1 MSANDNFSLNDDEE
15 LSLHEDA
22 SLDGSLPAS
31 NKGDAPAKPPQII
44 TTNTLSNI
52 KLPVLQKDDYDT
64 WAMEMEHYLEYID
77 NEVWKVIQNG
87 NLIRCWET
95 NAGKKMIF
103 YYTADFKQVEYKG
116 PLTSLEIIP
125 LGTRT
130 KIDSLYDD
138 GSKELYQTIQSDDD
152 PIPYLQVTGAG
163 YSFERK
169 PCFVCGSLSHLIKDC
184 DYYEKKMAREAALK
198 RKRVVYAD
206 VRQVPPAWNN
216 TNRVNKANQ
225 VNVNTGHGNV
235 NSGSVHVN
243 AGTQVKSGA
252 SRFNTGKQ
260 NVNSGSMHVNSG
272 TQIKSAA
279 SRFNTGKQHINSGC
293 VHINTARVNR
303 PVSNK
308 TSPKPSQVNFNSQ
321 NKCFSKQSS
330 PVNRPFSRKT
340 AHESNKYAVKGKM
353 GTAVKTSAGCVW
365 RKITPLSNTNSGP
378 TPDSNVN
385 DHPLKH
391 MEHRGIFD
399 SGCSG
404 HMTGNRAHL
413 EDYQEL
419 SKVGSVTFGGSK
431 GSISGK
437 GTIRLGNLVFDD
449 VAFVKELG
457 HFNLFSISQ
466 ICDKKLNVLFT
477 EKECFVVSSD
487 FKMPDENQVLLKVPR
502 QHNMYTFDM
511 KNVDSSKGYTCL
523 LAKASS
529 NEAKLWHRRLGH
541 LNFKNL
547 NKLVK
552 DNLVRGLPSKS
563 FKNDHTCVA
572 CQKGK
577 QHKASCKA
585 KIDRYVTH
593 PLHTLHMDLFEA

>member
-1 MSANDNFSLNDDEE
+1 MTVM
-15 LSLHEDA
+15 
-22 SLDGSLPAS
+22 GSLELCLMLV
-31 NKGDAPAKPPQII
+31 K
-44 TTNTLSNI
+44 
-52 KLPVLQKDDYDT
+52 
-64 WAMEMEHYLEYID
+64 E
-77 NEVWKVIQNG
+77 
-87 NLIRCWET
+87 
-95 NAGKKMIF
+95 
-103 YYTADFKQVEYKG
+103 
-116 PLTSLEIIP
+116 
-125 LGTRT
+125 LGTQVTTATQKTQPQVLKPTQTVDPSCAQHVKSPRQPIRT
-130 KIDSLYDD
+130 PVTS
-138 GSKELYQTIQSDDD
+138 S
-152 PIPYLQVTGAG
+152 PIPSNNRQNWNQRMERELGAG

-184 DYYEKKMAREAALK
+184 DYYEKKMAREAAFK
-198 RKRVVYAD
+198 STRVVHAN
-206 VRQVPPAWNN
+206 VRQATPAWTNS
-216 TNRVNKANQ
+216 NRVNKANQ
-225 VNVNTGHGNV
+225 FTPRPVQLNNIRPNLNTASKTIKTGRVNVNTGHGNV
-235 NSGSVHVN
+235 SSVSS
-243 AGTQVKSGA
+243 AGTQFKSGA
-252 SRFNTGKQ
+252 SRFNT
-260 NVNSGSMHVNSG
+260 V
-272 TQIKSAA
+272 
-279 SRFNTGKQHINSGC
+279 
-293 VHINTARVNR
+293 
-303 PVSNK
+303 
-308 TSPKPSQVNFNSQ
+308 
-321 NKCFSKQSS
+321 
-330 PVNRPFSRKT
+330 
-340 AHESNKYAVKGKM
+340 

-365 RKITPLSNTNSGP
+365 RQAIPLSNTNSGP

-511 KNVDSSKGYTCL
+511 KNVASSKGYTCL

-529 NEAKLWHRRLGH
+529 DEAKLWHRRLGH

-593 PLHTLHMDLFEA
+593 PLHTLHMDLFGPTSVRSINHASYCLVITDDYSRFCWVFFLAKKDETSDILKTFVRQIENQLNQKVKIIRSDNGTEFKNRVMLEFCGEKGIKQEFSNARTPQQNGVAERMNRTLIEAARTMLADSHLPTTF

>member
-1 MSANDNFSLNDDEE
+1 MNYGKYGPQPQSPSPIE
-15 LSLHEDA
+15 SDA
-22 SLDGSLPAS
+22 SSTVYSTCQSNDSDGE
-31 NKGDAPAKPPQII
+31 Q
-44 TTNTLSNI
+44 
-52 KLPVLQKDDYDT
+52 
-64 WAMEMEHYLEYID
+64 
-77 NEVWKVIQNG
+77 
-87 NLIRCWET
+87 
-95 NAGKKMIF
+95 
-103 YYTADFKQVEYKG
+103 
-116 PLTSLEIIP
+116 
-125 LGTRT
+125 GTV
-130 KIDSLYDD
+130 
-138 GSKELYQTIQSDDD
+138 SDHSVNDD
-152 PIPYLQVTGAG
+152 PIPIPSIEQVTIATQ
-163 YSFERK
+163 K
-169 PCFVCGSLSHLIKDC
+169 TQP
-184 DYYEKKMAREAALK
+184 
-198 RKRVVYAD
+198 
-206 VRQVPPAWNN
+206 QVPKPQQTVDPSCAQHVKTPRQPIRTPVTPSPIPSHNRQNWNQ
-216 TNRVNKANQ
+216 RMERELVCMLISGSQFKSQ
-225 VNVNTGHGNV
+225 HVS
-235 NSGSVHVN
+235 SGSVY
-243 AGTQVKSGA
+243 
-252 SRFNTGKQ
+252 
-260 NVNSGSMHVNSG
+260 VNSVTHF
-272 TQIKSAA
+272 KSAA
-279 SRFNTGKQHINSGC
+279 SRVNTGKRYINSGC

-303 PVSNK
+303 PMFNK
-308 TSPKPSQVNFNSQ
+308 PNPKPSQVKFNSK
-321 NKCFSKQSS
+321 NKYFSKQSS
-330 PVNRPFSRKT
+330 PANRPFSRNT
-340 AHESNKYAVKGKM
+340 AYRSNIYAVKGKM

-365 RKITPLSNTNSGP
+365 RKAIPLSNTNSGP

-487 FKMPDENQVLLKVPR
+487 FKLPDANQVLLKVPR

-511 KNVDSSKGYTCL
+511 KTVDSSKGYTCL

-585 KIDRYVTH
+585 KVDC
-593 PLHTLHMDLFEA
+593 